1 MATISERLRCHIVA
15 RGVRSFGKKRGGY
28 RGGILVLDPVMAWGS
43 TASMGP
49 KQLLDAIDRASRAG
63 ATLSHGSNHQQLWE
77 RLSCR
82 CQALMLA
89 LSPPELCRALFG
101 FHRARCSDAELLA
114 AACDALLSEKNWD
127 FDEGDGTDATFS
139 DMHKLGNHTAMSA
152 NDVAML
158 LKAFSKHG
166 YKDNLDAIDFLLHRA
181 SQTLPD
187 AAVTDI
193 SQLLAAMVR
202 LGLEDRF
209 GGGVDEAS
217 RVQPPHPGLLNQ
229 LFMHARGGLFDRFTP
244 ASDVTNLCIAVA
256 KLPATQQGS
265 RLLLDMADKLGS
277 DAGFS
282 YAAKVA
288 PRDVLRRL
296 QAIVVAKGLGE
307 SGPIWRRLSADQ
319 QLRLCKNVAASLGHR
334 CSELDSV
341 ALVGALQAFADLL
354 QGLEEPSAW
363 EMDLRTS
370 SGWTLCSSLRA
381 PF

>member
-1 MATISERLRCHIVA
+1 MRSHGGHFKAAQRWPFHLGAS
-15 RGVRSFGKKRGGY
+15 RSFGKKRGGY

-63 ATLSHGSNHQQLWE
+63 ATLSGDGHQQLWE

-89 LSPPELCRALFG
+89 LSPQELCRALFG
-101 FHRARCSDAELLA
+101 FYRARCSDGDLLN
-114 AACDALLSEKNWD
+114 AACDALLSEKD
-127 FDEGDGTDATFS
+127 TDVGHQGDAQCETFY
-139 DMHKLGNHTAMSA
+139 DVHKLGTHTSMSA

-181 SQTLPD
+181 RETLVD

-209 GGGVDEAS
+209 GGGVDEALGTQLS
-217 RVQPPHPGLLNQ
+217 AHPGLLNL
-229 LFMHARGGLFDRFTP
+229 LFARARGGLFDRFTP
-244 ASDVTNLCIAVA
+244 AIDVTNLCVAAA

-265 RLLLDMADKLGS
+265 HLLLDVAEQLSSVGCAKL
-277 DAGFS
+277 
-282 YAAKVA
+282 A

-296 QAIVVAKGLGE
+296 QAIVMAKGLDAQ
-307 SGPIWRRLSADQ
+307 PIWQRR
-319 QLRLCKNVAASLGHR
+319 
-334 CSELDSV
+334 
-341 ALVGALQAFADLL
+341 
-354 QGLEEPSAW
+354 W
-363 EMDLRTS
+363 
-370 SGWTLCSSLRA
+370 
-381 PF
+381 

>member
-187 AAVTDI
+187 AAATDI

-307 SGPIWRRLSADQ
+307 SGPIWRRREKQ
-319 QLRLCKNVAASLGHR
+319 R
-334 CSELDSV
+334 
-341 ALVGALQAFADLL
+341 
-354 QGLEEPSAW
+354 
-363 EMDLRTS
+363 
-370 SGWTLCSSLRA
+370 
-381 PF
+381 